1 MFSSLLISSWADCN
15 VTHDYAHLK
24 LLTCK
29 DPTGCKLRRKKHKTW
44 ITRLTFFLSETT
56 DICKHLFTILF
67 YFCRSRTPCV
77 THLALFFFDVIS
89 ERDSLTWFPSVISGP
104 HTYSFFRHPCRGVRA
119 RSFASNCHTCV
130 RSLLQNSQEMYLTGS
145 YAPLIWSLTDHF
157 LLNFTFLYLIA

>member
-1 MFSSLLISSWADCN
+1 MVSQFRITKRIGPMFSSLLISSWADCN

-67 YFCRSRTPCV
+67 YFCRSRPPCV

-104 HTYSFFRHPCRGVRA
+104 HTYSFFFSSSLSWCQSSVICIQLPYVR
-119 RSFASNCHTCV
+119 
-130 RSLLQNSQEMYLTGS
+130 
-145 YAPLIWSLTDHF
+145 PLSVTE
-157 LLNFTFLYLIA
+157 